1 MTTAATTK
9 SARTTATPRDL
20 IHEVNNFL
28 SLVVT
33 TSQVALDESIRY
45 DPERALRAILEGADE
60 LTSFVRASRES
71 LLESA

>member
-1 MTTAATTK
+1 MNATQAPAT
-9 SARTTATPRDL
+9 TPRDL

-45 DPERALRAILEGADE
+45 EPERALRQILEGADD
-60 LTSFVRASRES
+60 LTRFVRESRSS
-71 LLESA
+71 LLGRDS